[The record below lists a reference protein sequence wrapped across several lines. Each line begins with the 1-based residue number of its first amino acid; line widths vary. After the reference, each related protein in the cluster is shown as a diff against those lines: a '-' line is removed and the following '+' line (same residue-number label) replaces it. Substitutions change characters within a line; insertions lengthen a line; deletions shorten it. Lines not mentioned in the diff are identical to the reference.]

1 MTNYNNS
8 NKLYFP
14 KDLGM
19 TKEIYFTDCTN
30 YNQEDKISQKGRP
43 YTHFTYQVQ
52 LLGSD
57 QLYELSVLGNLHEK
71 IQITRPG
78 PQDKC
83 TLFKLQ
89 TARGLADSI
98 QFPAITHS
106 HRVQHEQVR
115 ATPAPKFDVS
125 MSHKE
130 HVEAIIGVS
139 WAIGILHSS
148 LTPSMATLSNSTAAE
163 QDKINARNLIGTRVQ
178 LLLQIR
184 DQEAQAY
191 IKSQLDKEAPLPFEE
206 PKSGINLNDIPF

>member
-14 KDLGM
+14 KDPGM
-19 TKEIYFTDCTN
+19 TKEVYFTDCTN
-30 YNQEDKISQKGRP
+30 YNQEDKISKAGRP
-43 YTHFTYQVQ
+43 YTQFTYQVQ
-52 LLGSD
+52 LLGAD
-57 QLYELSVLGNLHEK
+57 QLYELSVFGNLHEK

-106 HRVQHEQVR
+106 HRVQHEQTQN
-115 ATPAPKFDVS
+115 TPASKFDGALS
-125 MSHKE
+125 PKE
-130 HVEAIIGVS
+130 QQGAVIGVS
-139 WAIGILHSS
+139 WAIGILYPS
-148 LTPSMATLSNSTAAE
+148 LTPAVATLSNSTAAE
-163 QDKINARNLIGTRVQ
+163 QDKIDARNLIGTRVQ

>member
-8 NKLYFP
+8 NQLYFP
-14 KDLGM
+14 REPGT
-19 TKEIYFTDCTN
+19 TKEVYFVDCNLYTEEN
-30 YNQEDKISQKGRP
+30 KISQKGRA
-43 YTHFTYQVQ
+43 YTHFTYKVQ

-57 QLYELSVLGNLHEK
+57 QLYDLSVFGNLHEK

-89 TARGLADSI
+89 TARGFADSI
-98 QFPAITHS
+98 QFPAITHA
-106 HRVQHEQVR
+106 HRVQHEQTQSV
-115 ATPAPKFDVS
+115 PAPKFEGVLS
-125 MSHKE
+125 PKE
-130 HVEAIIGVS
+130 QQGAVIGVS
-139 WAIGILHSS
+139 WAIGILHPS
-148 LTPSMATLSNSTAAE
+148 LTPAMATLSSSTAAE
-163 QDKINARNLIGTRVQ
+163 QDKIDARNLIGTRVQ

-191 IKSQLDKEAPLPFEE
+191 IKSQLDREAPAPFEE

>member
-8 NKLYFP
+8 NQLYFP
-14 KDLGM
+14 REPGT
-19 TKEIYFTDCTN
+19 TKEVYFVDCNLYTEEN
-30 YNQEDKISQKGRP
+30 KISQKGRA
-43 YTHFTYQVQ
+43 YTHFTYKVQ

-57 QLYELSVLGNLHEK
+57 QLYDLSVFGNLHEK

-89 TARGLADSI
+89 TARGFADSI
-98 QFPAITHS
+98 QFPAITHA
-106 HRVQHEQVR
+106 HRVQHEQSQN
-115 ATPAPKFDVS
+115 TPAHQPAAPAPSKDEYS
-125 MSHKE
+125 
-130 HVEAIIGVS
+130 AIIGTS
-139 WAIGILHSS
+139 WAIGILYPS
-148 LTPSMATLSNSTAAE
+148 LTPAMATLSNSVAAE
-163 QDKINARNLIGTRVQ
+163 QDKVDARNLIGTRVQ

-191 IKSQLDKEAPLPFEE
+191 IKSQLDKEVPAPFEE